1 MTTYVCAEVVENIC
15 TTWAVS
21 QTWLDALAITTEQAE
36 QIAVSMVSAMLAA
49 FIIGEIGHMIK
60 VNVEKR
66 F

>member
-21 QTWLDALAITTEQAE
+21 QTWLDVLAITTEQAE
-36 QIAVSMVSAMLAA
+36 QIAGAMVAAMLAA